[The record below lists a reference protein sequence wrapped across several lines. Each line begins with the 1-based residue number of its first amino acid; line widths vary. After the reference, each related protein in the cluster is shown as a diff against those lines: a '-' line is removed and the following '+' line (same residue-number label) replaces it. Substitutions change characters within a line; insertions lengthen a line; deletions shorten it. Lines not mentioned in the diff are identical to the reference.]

1 MTLYFDSLFME
12 FPLFPASPSFI
23 FLIFMIFA
31 SFCFSSR
38 KKESV

>member
-12 FPLFPASPSFI
+12 FPLFPVSPSFI